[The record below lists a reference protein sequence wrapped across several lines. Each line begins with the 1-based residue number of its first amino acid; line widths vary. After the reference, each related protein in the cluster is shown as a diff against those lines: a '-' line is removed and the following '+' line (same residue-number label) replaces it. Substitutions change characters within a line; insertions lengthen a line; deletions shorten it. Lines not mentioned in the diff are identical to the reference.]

1 MIAGLKGKV
10 AAIYSDSAIIDV
22 NGIGFQV
29 FMSTTTLSGLG
40 AVAAMVKLHTH
51 LYLREDSVSL
61 YGFTS
66 LDELNLFQALI
77 GVSGVGPRLA
87 LAMLSVM
94 SPKELTM
101 AIATGSVD
109 LLRRV
114 PGVGKKMAERL
125 ILELKDK
132 MKTGLG
138 AVPMTQ
144 LVEGSSDVIAALVSL
159 GYSAGEAS
167 RAVTALPTDREM
179 SLEEKIKLALGYFGG
194 SG

>member
-1 MIAGLKGKV
+1 MIAGLKGKI

-29 FMSTTTLSGLG
+29 FMSTSNLSNLEAVG
-40 AVAAMVKLHTH
+40 ATFKLHTH
-51 LYLREDSVSL
+51 LHLREDSVSL

-77 GVSGVGPRLA
+77 SVSGVGPRLA

-125 ILELKDK
+125 VLELKDK
-132 MKTGLG
+132 IGTGLG
-138 AVPMTQ
+138 AVPMAQ
-144 LVEGSSDVIAALVSL
+144 LFEGSSDVIAALVSL

-167 RAVTALPTDREM
+167 RAVATLPPDREM
-179 SLEEKIKLALGYFGG
+179 SLEDKIKLALGYFG
-194 SG
+194 SK

>member
-1 MIAGLKGKV
+1 MIASLEGKL
-10 AAIYSDSAIIDV
+10 AAIYSDSAVIDV

-29 FMSTTTLSGLG
+29 YVSTTTLSGLG
-40 AVAAMVKLHTH
+40 AAGTVVKLHTH
-51 LYLREDSVSL
+51 LYLREDNVSL

-66 LDELNLFQALI
+66 LDELSLFQALI

-94 SPKELTM
+94 NPKELTM
-101 AIATGSVD
+101 AIATGSID

-132 MKTGLG
+132 MVTGLG
-138 AVPMTQ
+138 AVPLTQ
-144 LVEGSSDVIAALVSL
+144 LAEGSGDVIAALVSL
-159 GYSAGEAS
+159 GYSASEAS
-167 RAVTALPTDREM
+167 RAVATLPPDHEM
-179 SLEEKIKLALGYFGG
+179 SLEEKIRLALGYFGG

>member
-10 AAIYSDSAIIDV
+10 AAIYSDLVIIDV

-29 FMSTTTLSGLG
+29 FMSTSTLSGLG
-40 AVAAMVKLHTH
+40 AIGAVVKLHTH

-101 AIATGSVD
+101 AIATGSID

-125 ILELKDK
+125 VLELKDK
-132 MKTGLG
+132 IGAGLG
-138 AVPMTQ
+138 AVPMAQ
-144 LVEGSSDVIAALVSL
+144 LAEGSSDVIAALVSL

-167 RAVTALPTDREM
+167 RAVAALPIDREM
-179 SLEEKIKLALGYFGG
+179 SLEEKIKLTLGYFGG
-194 SG
+194 M